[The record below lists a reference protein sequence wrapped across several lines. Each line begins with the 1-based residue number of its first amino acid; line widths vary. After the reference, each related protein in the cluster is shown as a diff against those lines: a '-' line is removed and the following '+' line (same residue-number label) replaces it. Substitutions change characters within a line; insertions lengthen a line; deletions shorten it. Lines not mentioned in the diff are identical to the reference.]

1 MNYGAQP
8 GAELTSQRSQP
19 VLATL
24 LPNVCRA
31 LGDPRVAPSP
41 LTRLCLPSVDAPVGG
56 QCDEPLAQQGVG
68 VSPVRLRCVQA
79 AVLCVPARSPGARVS
94 A

>member
-56 QCDEPLAQQGVG
+56 QCDEPLAQQGVQH
-68 VSPVRLRCVQA
+68 LLIACVAILEAIQSD
-79 AVLCVPARSPGARVS
+79 VP
-94 A
+94 